1 MLQKIKSRLSLVVPA
16 VAGVVASA
24 GSALAADLIDYSATA
39 TAMSTSLGTAITA
52 AVGVGSAVLIA
63 RMGWKFFKSFTK

>member
-1 MLQKIKSRLSLVVPA
+1 MNKTIKKYAVSAVSVVSAVA
-16 VAGVVASA
+16 VAGSA
-24 GSALAADLIDYSATA
+24 MAADLIDYSATA

>member
-1 MLQKIKSRLSLVVPA
+1 MYQKIKSRLSLVVPA

-24 GSALAADLIDYSATA
+24 GSALAADLIDYTATA
-39 TAMSTSLGTAITA
+39 TTMQTSLGTAITA
-52 AVGVGSAVLIA
+52 AVGVGAAVLIA